1 MRIAHLSDLHVLE
14 RHAARRRGA
23 DRVRLEL
30 ICNGRTIDP
39 EDRRRRLSSSL
50 ESVRAVGA
58 DHLVITGD
66 LTEDGH
72 PAQFEMLAEI
82 LADARIDPSR
92 TTLLAGN
99 HDAYTSMEAFDDAL
113 DGPLAPYAAT
123 SRACHVVDLGEV
135 VLLPLCTRMHQPFV
149 RAAGMVGASARQWL
163 ARTLRDP
170 GHADKAVMVAQHH
183 PLIPR
188 SLGAHQWFDGLV
200 DGAELTAVLRRHRHV
215 ELLHGHWHRK
225 MDLPIGDEIVS
236 RSRGAYAVVDHPRPM
251 RSYLVEDGRLHVDGM
266 VDHGAAR
273 SRDLRALS

>member
-30 ICNGRTIDP
+30 ICNGRAVDP
-39 EDRRRRLSSSL
+39 EDRRLRLLRSL
-50 ESVRAVGA
+50 EAARAEGV

-72 PAQFEMLAEI
+72 PDQFEMLAEI
-82 LADARIDPSR
+82 LDDAGVDPHR

-113 DGPLAPYAAT
+113 DGPLAAYAAT
-123 SRACHVVDLGEV
+123 SRACHVVDLGDAV
-135 VLLPLCTRMHQPFV
+135 ILPLCTRMNQPFV

-170 GHADKAVMVAQHH
+170 AHAHRTVMVALHH
-183 PLIPR
+183 PLVPR
-188 SLGAHQWFDGLV
+188 SMGAYQWFDGLV
-200 DGAELTAVLRRHRHV
+200 DAAELTAVLRRHRPV
-215 ELLHGHWHRK
+215 DLLHGHWHRK
-225 MDLPIGDEIVS
+225 MDLPIGEGVQL
-236 RSRGAYAVVDHPRPM
+236 RSRGAFAVVDHPRPM
-251 RSYLVEDGRLHVDGM
+251 RSYVAAHGRLHAEGEPVSTGETTSAPA
-266 VDHGAAR
+266 V
-273 SRDLRALS
+273 S